1 MFCLLYKSLSVVSAC
16 QCILSCQLRNIL
28 DCHSHDAKIPI
39 KIKISIINQ
48 AFFSIFVYLVCT
60 ERITSFQIQFSF
72 YIIKSR
78 MILKLCL
85 FFFRNRILYC
95 FFQILFIIQLLIQ
108 RL

>member
-1 MFCLLYKSLSVVSAC
+1 MV
-16 QCILSCQLRNIL
+16 
-28 DCHSHDAKIPI
+28 

-95 FFQILFIIQLLIQ
+95 FFQILFIIQSNTFILCLIVSGSGAGLIIQLLIQ